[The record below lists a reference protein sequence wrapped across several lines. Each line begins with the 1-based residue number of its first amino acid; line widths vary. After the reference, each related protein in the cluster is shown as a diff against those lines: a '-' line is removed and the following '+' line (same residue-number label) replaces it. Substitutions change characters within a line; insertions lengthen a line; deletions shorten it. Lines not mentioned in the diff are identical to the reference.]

1 MVLSAFHLGFC
12 VPGIRALRR
21 ARRADRNR
29 YLEVRHGNLRVQRL
43 MLYRG
48 YRESYGRHRLRRI
61 DRDHCGSRIDR
72 DYRGSLNAPDHRGSR
87 IALRDLDHE
96 NLTVRV
102 RPSPSNRQHHRVDL
116 PGDRQ
121 TCRHWNVRVHLVNP
135 RLRSPNGALMRTRK
149 Q

>member
-1 MVLSAFHLGFC
+1 
-12 VPGIRALRR
+12 
-21 ARRADRNR
+21 
-29 YLEVRHGNLRVQRL
+29 
-43 MLYRG
+43 MLCRG
-48 YRESYGRHRLRRI
+48 CRESYGRHRLRRI
-61 DRDHCGSRIDR
+61 DRDYHGSLNAPDYRGSRIDR
-72 DYRGSLNAPDHRGSR
+72 DYRGSLNAPDYRGSLS
-87 IALRDLDHE
+87 ALDRE

>member
-1 MVLSAFHLGFC
+1 
-12 VPGIRALRR
+12 
-21 ARRADRNR
+21 
-29 YLEVRHGNLRVQRL
+29 

-61 DRDHCGSRIDR
+61 DRDYRGSRIDR
-72 DYRGSLNAPDHRGSR
+72 DYRGSLTGPDYRGSLS
-87 IALRDLDHE
+87 ALRDLDHE

-102 RPSPSNRQHHRVDL
+102 RPSPSNRLHHCVDL

-121 TCRHWNVRVHLVNP
+121 ACRHWNVRVHLVNP

>member
-1 MVLSAFHLGFC
+1 
-12 VPGIRALRR
+12 
-21 ARRADRNR
+21 
-29 YLEVRHGNLRVQRL
+29 
-43 MLYRG
+43 MLCRG
-48 YRESYGRHRLRRI
+48 CRESYGRHRLRRI
-61 DRDHCGSRIDR
+61 DRD
-72 DYRGSLNAPDHRGSR
+72 YRGSLNAPDYRWSLS
-87 IALRDLDHE
+87 ALSDLDHE

>member
-1 MVLSAFHLGFC
+1 
-12 VPGIRALRR
+12 
-21 ARRADRNR
+21 
-29 YLEVRHGNLRVQRL
+29 

-48 YRESYGRHRLRRI
+48 CRESYGRHRLRRI
-61 DRDHCGSRIDR
+61 DRD
-72 DYRGSLNAPDHRGSR
+72 YRWSLS
-87 IALRDLDHE
+87 ALRDLDRE